1 MSEIQDHNIIEVGYT
16 FKNKDNER
24 TFKRNVYINY
34 NQLSQFIKN
43 SNIIDAYCTAYLY
56 DSKEIDKANLYGSL
70 YLDFDDS
77 KNLNNAREDAIHTL
91 SYFKIVYKIMPEQ
104 IKIFFSGHK
113 GFHLIIPKEI
123 LGIKPCKN
131 LNEIF
136 KSIAEQVNNFSI
148 HKTVDLSIYDN
159 RRLFRIPNTIHG
171 ETNLYKI
178 MLTPKE
184 LLSLSE
190 QEIMNLAKQPR
201 YLNININRDFNPIA
215 GNQYLQAVKTY
226 EDNLK
231 NSNKRNKGF
240 RYRKKLNIVPECI
253 KTILENGAEQGTRN
267 ITIACLTS
275 FYKESGKTFDE
286 IIDIISEWNS
296 RNQKPT
302 PEREM
307 KTTIKSIFYS
317 EKTYGC
323 TTLQTLVRC
332 NKSECKLIKENKK
345 SYKKGI
351 PHAIKV

>member
-1 MSEIQDHNIIEVGYT
+1 MSEIKDHTIIEMGYT
-16 FKNKDNER
+16 FTNQNNER
-24 TFKRNVYINY
+24 IFKRNVYINY
-34 NQLSQFIKN
+34 NQLTEFIKN
-43 SNIIDAYCTAYLY
+43 NNIVDTYCSAYLY
-56 DSKEIDKANLYGSL
+56 DTEKISEANLYGNL
-70 YLDFDDS
+70 YLDFDDANS
-77 KNLNNAREDAIHTL
+77 LSNAREDAIHTL

-136 KSIAEQVNNFSI
+136 KTIAEQVNNFSI

-171 ETNLYKI
+171 ETGLYKI
-178 MLTPKE
+178 ILTPKE

-190 QEIMNLAKQPR
+190 EDIANLAKQPR
-201 YLNININRDFNPIA
+201 YLNLNIKTDFNPIA
-215 GNQYLQAVKTY
+215 NNQYLQAIKTY
-226 EDNLK
+226 EDNVK
-231 NSNKRNKGF
+231 NNNKKNKGF
-240 RYRKKLNIVPECI
+240 RYKKKLNIVPECI
-253 KTILENGAEQGTRN
+253 NTILENGAEPGTRN
-267 ITIACLTS
+267 VTIACLTS

-296 RNQKPT
+296 KNQKPT

-323 TTLQTLVRC
+323 TTLQTLVQC
-332 NKSECKLIKENKK
+332 NKSECKLVKNNKTN
-345 SYKKGI
+345 YKRGI